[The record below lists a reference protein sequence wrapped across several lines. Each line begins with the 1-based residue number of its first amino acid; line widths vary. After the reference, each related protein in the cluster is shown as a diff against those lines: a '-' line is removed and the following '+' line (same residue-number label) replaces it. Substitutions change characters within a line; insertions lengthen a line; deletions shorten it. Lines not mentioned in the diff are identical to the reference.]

1 MRRHL
6 VFVFFVLL
14 IAADA
19 RGNRNFESV
28 AHNNHMPLNNQ
39 QGEVNVVI
47 TPAEKTSHFTTKT
60 KVNYKLFIK
69 NGIPQN
75 QEGTISFI
83 VKDSANN
90 EVTNKIYDI
99 SIPASKKL
107 ETQINIP
114 HSGDGKFSIAFEVVL
129 NKVKSSFNFK
139 YTFGAYKKA
148 ELAKTEK
155 KVKLAPPIDDDI
167 EGEIKSKMKP
177 DSEDGIYVGN
187 SPIIY
192 NVALENTYDI
202 TQIGTIAYVVKDAVE
217 GLVMSEKVYDLQM
230 PRRSSRNVQF
240 KIATPP
246 KPGIYNV
253 DLIIHTNT
261 YDDTTHHT
269 FGYEIAQISNPYHK
283 PDDFGKFWKEA
294 LEELAA
300 VSPEYVVEED
310 PSQSTKEV
318 TVYKVSMNS
327 LDNIRVF
334 GWLTIPKDVLRGKK
348 YPVIVGYGGYQI
360 PVKPLISN
368 DFVQLAFNV
377 RGSDV
382 EKMEDVNPDKHDL
395 LTLNINDPYK
405 YVYRGIYM
413 DCVRALDFIFAKEEM
428 GFDLSRVALVGGSQG
443 AALALVVGGL
453 MNKKIKTV
461 VADNPTFCDFHLLM
475 HMQNEIKIESFV
487 IKYINKYLDEN
498 RNTITEA
505 EVLNSLSYFEVQN
518 FVPLI
523 NCPILL
529 GVGLLDPL
537 APAVTTIGAFNKL
550 KPAVQKE
557 SELYTFP
564 GLAHEVSMRHNRF
577 KSLWLYEKL
586 AQ

>member
-1 MRRHL
+1 MRRLL

-19 RGNRNFESV
+19 RGNRGFKSV
-28 AHNNHMPLNNQ
+28 AHNYNVPLNNQ
-39 QGEVNVVI
+39 KGEVNVVI

-83 VKDSANN
+83 VKDSANK
-90 EVTNKIYDI
+90 EVSNKIYDI
-99 SIPASKKL
+99 SIPASKKF

-114 HSGDGKFSIAFEVVL
+114 HSEDGIFSIAFVVEL

-139 YTFGAYKKA
+139 YTFGAYKKTS
-148 ELAKTEK
+148 LAKIEK
-155 KVKLAPPIDDDI
+155 RTKIEPPVDDEI
-167 EGEIKSKMKP
+167 EGEIKSKMK
-177 DSEDGIYVGN
+177 SESDDGIYIGR

-202 TQIGTIAYVVKDAVE
+202 TQIGTIAYVVKDAAE
-217 GLVMSEKVYDLQM
+217 GSVMSEKIYDLQM

-240 KIATPP
+240 KIAPP
-246 KPGIYNV
+246 SKPGIYNV

-261 YDDTTHHT
+261 YDDTTHNT

-283 PDDFGKFWKEA
+283 PDDFNKFWKEA

-300 VSPEYVVEED
+300 VSPEYAVEED
-310 PSQSTKEV
+310 PSQNTKEV

-368 DFVQLAFNV
+368 DFIQLAFNV

-382 EKMEDVNPDKHDL
+382 EKMEDINPDKHDL

-405 YVYRGIYM
+405 YVYRGMYM
-413 DCVRALDFIFAKEEM
+413 DCVRSLDFIFAKEEL
-428 GFDLSRVALVGGSQG
+428 GFDLSRVAVVGGSQG
-443 AALALVVGGL
+443 AAMALVVGGL
-453 MNKKIKTV
+453 TNKKIKTI
-461 VADNPTFCDFHLLM
+461 VADNPTFCDFHLQM
-475 HMQNEIKIESFV
+475 HMQNEIKLESFV
-487 IKYINKYLDEN
+487 VKYINKYLDEN

-537 APAVTTIGAFNKL
+537 APAVTTIGVFNKL

>member
-1 MRRHL
+1 MKRL
-6 VFVFFVLL
+6 LIIVFLVLL
-14 IAADA
+14 IAADVSA
-19 RGNRNFESV
+19 NRNNESV
-28 AHNNHMPLNNQ
+28 AYNNHALLNHQ

-47 TPAEKTSHFTTKT
+47 TPSEKSSHFTTKT

-83 VKDSANN
+83 VKDSANK

-114 HSGDGKFSIAFEVVL
+114 HSGDGIFSIAFVVEL
-129 NKVKSSFNFK
+129 NRVKSSFNFK

-148 ELAKTEK
+148 DQAITAKKT
-155 KVKLAPPIDDDI
+155 KLEPPIDDEI

-177 DSEDGIYVGN
+177 ESEDGIYIGK
-187 SPIIY
+187 SPIVY

-202 TQIGTIAYVVKDAVE
+202 TQKGTIAYSVKDAVD
-217 GLVMSEKVYDLQM
+217 GTVMSEKVYDLQM

-240 KIATPP
+240 KIAPP
-246 KPGIYNV
+246 SKPGIYNV

-283 PDDFGKFWKEA
+283 PEDFDNFWKEA
-294 LEELAA
+294 LEDLAA
-300 VSPEYVVEED
+300 VNPEYTIEED
-310 PSQSTKEV
+310 LSQSTKQV
-318 TVYKVSMNS
+318 TVYKIEMNS
-327 LDNIRVF
+327 IENIRIN
-334 GWLTIPKDVLRGKK
+334 GWLTIPKITIPGKK
-348 YPVIVGYGGYQI
+348 FPVIIGYMGYQI
-360 PVKPLISN
+360 KAVPQISE
-368 DFVQLAFNV
+368 DFVGLSINV
-377 RGSDV
+377 RGADV
-382 EKMEDVNPDKHDL
+382 ENMADINPDKHDL
-395 LTLNINDPYK
+395 LTLNIQDPHK

-413 DCVRALDFIFAKEEM
+413 DCIRALDFVLAKEEM
-428 GFDLSRVALVGGSQG
+428 GFDVSRIAVMGGSQG
-443 AALALVVGGL
+443 ASFALVVAGL

-461 VADNPTFCDFHLLM
+461 VADNPTFCDFHILM
-475 HMQNEIKIESFV
+475 QMQNEIKSESFV
-487 IKYINKYLDEN
+487 LKYLNKYLEEN
-498 RNTITEA
+498 KNTITET
-505 EVLNSLSYFEVQN
+505 EVLNNLCYFEVQN

-523 NCPILL
+523 NCPVLL

-537 APAVTTIGAFNKL
+537 APAVTTIGTFNKL
-550 KPAVQKE
+550 KPAVQKQ

-564 GLAHEVSMRHNRF
+564 GLAHEVTMRHNRF
-577 KSLWLYEKL
+577 KSIWLYEKL

>member
-1 MRRHL
+1 MKGL
-6 VFVFFVLL
+6 LSFVFLVLL
-14 IAADA
+14 NFTEVAASYNNTLANNNKIAT
-19 RGNRNFESV
+19 
-28 AHNNHMPLNNQ
+28 LNYQ
-39 QGEVNVVI
+39 QGQVNVVI
-47 TPAEKTSHFTTKT
+47 TAAEKNSHFNAKT

-83 VKDSANN
+83 VKDSANK
-90 EVTNKIYDI
+90 EITNKIYDI
-99 SIPASKKL
+99 SIPASKKF
-107 ETQINIP
+107 ETLINIP
-114 HSGDGKFSIAFEVVL
+114 HTEEGKFSISFVVEL

-139 YTFGAYKKA
+139 YTFGEFKKSEVA
-148 ELAKTEK
+148 KIEKTE
-155 KVKLAPPIDDDI
+155 KLAPPIDDDL

-177 DSEDGIYVGN
+177 ESEDGIYIGK
-187 SPIIY
+187 SPIVY

-202 TQIGTIAYVVKDAVE
+202 SQIGTIAYSVRDAVE
-217 GLVMSEKVYDLQM
+217 GTIMSEKIYDLQM

-240 KIATPP
+240 KIAPP
-246 KPGIYNV
+246 SKPGIYNV

-269 FGYEIAQISNPYHK
+269 FGYEIAQIRNPYHK
-283 PDDFGKFWKEA
+283 PDDFGKFWKLA

-300 VSPEYVVEED
+300 VNPEYAVEED
-310 PSQSTKEV
+310 PSQSTKEI
-318 TVYKVSMNS
+318 TVYRVSMNS
-327 LDNIRVF
+327 LDNIRIF

-348 YPVIVGYGGYQI
+348 YPIIVGYGGYQI
-360 PVKPLISN
+360 PVNPLISN
-368 DFVQLAFNV
+368 DFVQFAINV
-377 RGSDV
+377 RGTDV
-382 EKMEDVNPDKHDL
+382 EKMEDINPDKHDL

-413 DCVRALDFIFAKEEM
+413 DCVRALDFILAKEEM
-428 GFDLSRVALVGGSQG
+428 GFDLSKIALVGGSQG
-443 AALALVVGGL
+443 GALALVVGGL
-453 MNKKIKTV
+453 MNKKVKTV
-461 VADNPTFCDFHLLM
+461 VVDNPTFCDFHLLM
-475 HMQNEIKIESFV
+475 HMQNEIKTESFV
-487 IKYINKYLDEN
+487 IKYINRYLDEN

-523 NCPILL
+523 TSPILL

-550 KPAVQKE
+550 KPDVQKE

-564 GLAHEVSMRHNRF
+564 GLGHEVTMRHNRF